1 MQFSHSCRALSECSS
16 SLKGGDL
23 AGDVGWLV
31 KPVERPGER
40 LSKQA
45 ASRNAVVRAAFEL
58 EVGEISDILVSE
70 DGAHILQRIA

>member
-1 MQFSHSCRALSECSS
+1 MM
-16 SLKGGDL
+16 
-23 AGDVGWLV
+23 GWLV